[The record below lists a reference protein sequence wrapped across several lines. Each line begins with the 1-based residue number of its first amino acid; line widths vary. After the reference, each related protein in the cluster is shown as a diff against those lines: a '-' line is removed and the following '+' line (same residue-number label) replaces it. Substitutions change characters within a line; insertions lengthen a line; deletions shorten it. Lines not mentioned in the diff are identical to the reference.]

1 MKALRPEWD
10 RGLYK
15 SLFHFNLSDFF
26 FSGDFL
32 LREFHFQNT
41 VVVGSI
47 DIARLYIVHAEAS
60 GIRAVVTLPADV
72 LTLVILILLFL
83 VGSGDCEEIVLQV
96 NVDIGFVEAGQFRL
110 QQVAVALVDHVR
122 LEGVEGCQFV
132 VAPEVLEGVVKHL
145 IEGIIKK
152 HGFIG
157 TIVE

>member
-26 FSGDFL
+26 FSVDFL

-96 NVDIGFVEAGQFRL
+96 NVDVGLVEPRKLCL
-110 QQVAVALVDHVR
+110 QQVAVALVDHVS
-122 LEGVEGCQFV
+122 LEGIEGCQLIV
-132 VAPEVLEGVVKHL
+132 SPEVLKGVVKHL

-152 HGFIG
+152 CRFIG